1 MKLWN
6 YDISQMYKEEV
17 NKTVMKIKQ
26 IELESI
32 LFQNTRE
39 RYETR

>member
-1 MKLWN
+1 
-6 YDISQMYKEEV
+6 MYTQEV
-17 NKTVMKIKQ
+17 NKTVMKIEQ

>member
-1 MKLWN
+1 
-6 YDISQMYKEEV
+6 MYAQEV

-32 LFQNTRE
+32 LFQNARE

>member
-1 MKLWN
+1 
-6 YDISQMYKEEV
+6 MYTQEV